1 MGEQGNGRM
10 GERENGGTG
19 EQGISHSSTPPL
31 SHSVV
36 TDAVAWDAALLS
48 LPSPHI
54 LQSWA
59 WGELKAQTGWRAQ
72 RLVWGESRDRH
83 FERPQAAS
91 AGHVAPSAA
100 ASLLIRR
107 LDRRLPVAV
116 AYVPK
121 GPLLD
126 WSNAG
131 LVDKVL
137 GQIEAEARRAGALF
151 VKIDPDVRADVDP
164 GQAAIAA
171 LRRRGWHLSADQIQY
186 RNTVISDLTSDEDA
200 LLAAMKPKWRY
211 NIRLAERRGVVVRD
225 GTAAD
230 LPAFYAMYAET
241 GVRDGFLVRP
251 YDYYHVIWARF
262 LADGLGHVLLAEVE
276 GASVAGLFLFR
287 YGPTA
292 WYFHGASTAQSRDLM
307 PNHALQWAAM
317 RWAKAAGCTRYDWW
331 GAPDVLDES
340 DPMWGVYRFKQ
351 GFGGEFTP
359 WIGAWDYPV
368 SQAGYW
374 AYTIAMPKVL
384 DRMRRRT
391 RSSRFSAKG
400 G

>member
-1 MGEQGNGRM
+1 M
-10 GERENGGTG
+10 GERETGGTG
-19 EQGISHSSTPPL
+19 ERGISPSPPL
-31 SHSVV
+31 LFSQSVV
-36 TDAVAWDAALLS
+36 ADAAVWDAALLS

-59 WGELKAQTGWRAQ
+59 WAELKAQTGWRAK
-72 RLVWGESRDRH
+72 RLIWDDAM
-83 FERPQAAS
+83 PLAA
-91 AGHVAPSAA
+91 APHAA

-116 AYVPK
+116 AYIPK
-121 GPLLD
+121 GPILD
-126 WSNAG
+126 WSNAS
-131 LVDKVL
+131 LVDAVL
-137 GQIEAEARRAGALF
+137 AGIEREAWRAGALF
-151 VKIDPDVRADVDP
+151 VKIDPDVRADVDA
-164 GQAAIAA
+164 GQVVIAA
-171 LRRRGWHLSADQIQY
+171 LRRRGWRPSAEQIQY
-186 RNTVISDLTSDEDA
+186 RNTVVSDLTPDEAA

-211 NIRLAERRGVVVRD
+211 NIRLAERRGVAVRD

-241 GVRDGFLVRP
+241 GRRDGFLVRP
-251 YDYYHVIWARF
+251 FEYYHAIWSRF
-262 LADGLGHVLLAEVE
+262 LLDGLGHVLLAEVE
-276 GASVAGLFLFR
+276 AAPVAGLFLFR

-292 WYFHGASTAQSRDLM
+292 WYFYGASTAQSRDLM

-359 WIGAWDYPV
+359 WIGAWDYPA
-368 SQAGYW
+368 SRAGYW
-374 AYTIAMPKVL
+374 AYTVAMPKVL
-384 DRMRRRT
+384 DVMRGRH
-391 RSSRFSAKG
+391 AAGIAG
-400 G
+400 GPAAI